1 MALDYNSF
9 GLRRVDI
16 DVNIW
21 PEFDRFLPGQ
31 LSKLLG
37 VLNDDD
43 AFTAVELEP
52 ESGLRLEGEQWVYDL
67 SLSSVE
73 LRSKGFS
80 DPQSASPRIRSLLE
94 TTRTFFAGV
103 GRPSHQVA
111 FFTDEIRVLGS
122 VPDDRKRNV
131 GDVVL
136 RKLLH
141 GLKQEDRDILPGL
154 TGAGLRLIGDA
165 EEGYHWHASIEPPH
179 GRYESLGL
187 WAQLMFLP
195 PESPPRPGS
204 DINTVIEQVAMG
216 YNLVSDSLK
225 TFASK
230 RFT

>member
-1 MALDYNSF
+1 MALNYDSF
-9 GLRRVDI
+9 GVRRVDI
-16 DVNIW
+16 ETNIW

-43 AFTAVELEP
+43 AFTGVDLEP

-67 SLSSVE
+67 SLSSVL

-80 DPQSASPRIRSLLE
+80 DPQAASPRIRSLLE
-94 TTRTFFAGV
+94 NTRAFFA
-103 GRPSHQVA
+103 RPSHQVV
-111 FFTDEIRVLGS
+111 FFTDEVRVLGS
-122 VPDDRKRNV
+122 VPDDRERNV
-131 GDVVL
+131 GDIVL

-141 GLKQEDRDILPGL
+141 GLKDEDRDLLPGL
-154 TGAGLRLIGDA
+154 SGAGLRLIGDA
-165 EEGYHWHASIEPPH
+165 EAGYHWHASIEPPH

-187 WAQLMFLP
+187 WAQLMFPP

-204 DINTVIEQVAMG
+204 DVNTIIEQVAMG
-216 YNLVSDSLK
+216 YELVSSGLK